1 MYLYL
6 NLLEVI
12 PFWIMPN
19 FEQVASFIQFIII
32 PFPKQ
37 LIESLMPFLDGTG
50 TNVCFNKAECLAV
63 FFFSL
68 KNVMSMLSATHLIQ
82 ISYFSRKRFVTM
94 RHDLH
99 FLIVYQDS
107 LKDILLQLGVSNH
120 LPQKIQ
126 NVLSAT

>member
-1 MYLYL
+1 
-6 NLLEVI
+6 
-12 PFWIMPN
+12 
-19 FEQVASFIQFIII
+19 
-32 PFPKQ
+32 
-37 LIESLMPFLDGTG
+37 
-50 TNVCFNKAECLAV
+50 
-63 FFFSL
+63 
-68 KNVMSMLSATHLIQ
+68 
-82 ISYFSRKRFVTM
+82 M

>member
-63 FFFSL
+63 FFF
-68 KNVMSMLSATHLIQ
+68 
-82 ISYFSRKRFVTM
+82 
-94 RHDLH
+94 
-99 FLIVYQDS
+99 
-107 LKDILLQLGVSNH
+107 
-120 LPQKIQ
+120 P
-126 NVLSAT
+126 